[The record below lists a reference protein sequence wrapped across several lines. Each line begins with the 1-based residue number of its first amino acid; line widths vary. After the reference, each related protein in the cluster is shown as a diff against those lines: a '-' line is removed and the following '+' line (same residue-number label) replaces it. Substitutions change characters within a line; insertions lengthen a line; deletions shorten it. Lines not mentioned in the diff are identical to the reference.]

1 MAVTAADLE
10 HVRRA
15 YLEFN
20 ERYEALRE
28 GGLEA
33 YHAEFYAPDAVI
45 EHVDSFPSPGSY
57 EGFEGYREWFG
68 QSYGNYRDV
77 TWQVIGVHMVAD
89 RVVAL
94 VKVSGKPPD
103 DDTVLELELGITYEM
118 RDGKIGHVRVYV
130 GHERAL
136 SAANTGG

>member
-1 MAVTAADLE
+1 MPVSAADID

-15 YLEFN
+15 FLEFN
-20 ERYEALRE
+20 ERYEDLRG

-33 YHAEFYAPDAVI
+33 NHGEFYAPDAVI
-45 EHVDSFPSPGSY
+45 EHVDNFPAPGSY
-57 EGFEGYREWFG
+57 KGYEGYQEWFG
-68 QSYGNYRDV
+68 QSYGSYRDV
-77 TWQVIGVHMVAD
+77 TWQVMGVHMVGD

-118 RDGKIGHVRVYV
+118 RDGKIAYVRVYV

-136 SAANTGG
+136 GAASNGG